1 MKSSCLTLMI
11 LAALP
16 AGSDQQHAAAAAA
29 AGASLQ
35 EHPMLQASETDPAFS
50 LFDNKEVIDEEKE
63 AGDFDDEEEDE
74 TVGSTHRILKS
85 FCPLLLEL
93 YVL

>member
-1 MKSSCLTLMI
+1 M
-11 LAALP
+11 AALP
-16 AGSDQQHAAAAAA
+16 VGSDQHAA

-35 EHPMLQASETDPAFS
+35 ENPMLQSSETDLAFS
-50 LFDNKEVIDEEKE
+50 LFDNKEGIDEEKE

-74 TVGSTHRILKS
+74 MVGSTHRILKS

-93 YVL
+93 YML